1 MVKTVAPVL
10 VLVLVATVLATNP
23 PGQPVAT
30 SAPGSPVA
38 GASPTTGASPTPGPD
53 GSPAPTLPPE
63 PWEDLVLGPI
73 EVVASITPNRQDRLG
88 VATTSGFTLRSL
100 GDAPAAELAKGV
112 VAHPPL
118 KFRVRPGAAK
128 DEVILDPVEALLE
141 DTTYRLTLTR
151 GDGGLG
157 GTWAFRTQRPLY
169 IVTTIPG
176 DEETEVPVDTGIEVT
191 FDQDGS
197 VGLEDHFTIEP
208 AVAGRFEQHGRT
220 WAFVPDEP
228 LRHASAYRVT
238 VTPGVGLEGSELQL
252 ETKVSF
258 VFETEPAPGPREARV
273 SFSGPLAA
281 VRPDQEA
288 ALLIETVRRSDRPDT
303 FPTRIYALPD
313 FAATLDA
320 AERLTGP
327 DRWLRVSGEGLV
339 DTSRLDR
346 IASLNAPVINAVRQA
361 AVLTIPVRLDPGAYV
376 VEVPRRTGAAQLLL
390 QVSYLS
396 AYAVSTDTR
405 SVVWVNNLSSV
416 APVVG
421 ATVSLPKGRDLD
433 TTNNGGVAEFAT
445 PAELVPRR
453 SDGKRWEP
461 PVRLMAVR
469 APDGRAIVVAL
480 GSPVSYLDGE
490 FDSQYSLARELS
502 QQYWLLLETDREDY
516 RQTDT
521 INVWGMVRPRAGSAA
536 PRSAE
541 LQLRP
546 GAGNSDAPDL
556 AIARVPLSLSGR
568 GAFTAKVPITNLP
581 RDYYMLD
588 LIVDGQVADSRWL
601 SVDDIVK
608 PAYQLKVET
617 DLHAFLDGDP
627 LAITIRATFF
637 DGTAV
642 PGVDVRVR
650 ASEGGGRVTVTT
662 DAEGVARTTLRASFP
677 SHQPAGFNH
686 QSISVRPAR
695 PEEGQI
701 YDSTSVVVFPS
712 TAWLTMRAALDRERL
727 TIQGTL
733 TRVELDELNAAYD
746 PESWRWPSGRVADG
760 RPLGGHTI
768 TARVTQI
775 DWVRRQTGTRYD
787 YIEKRV
793 VQIFDWDE
801 VETNL
806 GTFEVETGSEG
817 RYRLSLPVP
826 SASSSYEIHL
836 RATDADGRPVVNGD
850 YVSARRYPSEASRR
864 PFLIRGFC
872 GQSGSTTV
880 GLDEAASLTFHNANG
895 SPAEGRFLW
904 LVANRGLRDVATS
917 GAPNFSHTMRTAD
930 LPRFTVRGVQVTSE
944 GYATADASVH
954 VDLDDLTIRV
964 SVIPDRERYAP
975 GERARVEVRTTG
987 PDGRPIAADVVVQGI
1002 DEKLYAIGAASR
1014 PDVLNNLHRWVSD
1027 GFLQSFASHRIPSW
1041 NEEGGCGATGGGG
1054 PARSDFGDVVT
1065 FQLVTTGADGR
1076 GTASFDLRDD
1086 LTSWRITAMA
1096 VSRDLKAGVGSTLL
1110 PVSLPFFVESVLATE
1125 YLAGEV
1131 PILRLRAYGDAL
1143 GADDAVRFTLNA
1155 PSLGVEDQTVDGVSF
1170 QAARITL
1177 PALTLGKHRVRID
1190 ADGPG
1195 DRHDAVIRFINVIP
1209 SRLETLVAHY
1219 DELTEGFVPQ
1229 GGDGLTT
1236 YTISDA
1242 GRGSLIK
1249 LLADLAQARSGR
1261 FDRLAAAAAARQILI
1276 DDFGFD
1282 ERELPPV
1289 DFDASAFEDNG
1300 ISLLRYSSR
1309 DPELSAMA
1317 ALLVPGSIDTTQVR
1331 RYLSN
1336 LQDNGK
1342 TTREVEIMV
1351 LAARAGLGDD
1361 VLTQLRAMAEAD
1373 LTIREWLW
1381 LALGLAA
1388 AGDENGARNIER
1400 ALLDDHGER
1409 LGPWV
1414 RLRVG
1419 NDVIDTESATRL
1431 LLVLSARLGESFA
1444 PDVAAYLSSEV
1455 TGERS
1460 VALEMLAYAQA
1471 MLERMPRTATRFAW
1485 TVDGERHEER
1495 LRPGGSMTIV
1505 VTPEQ
1510 RATFRLEP
1518 LKGQVAVVTTHRSA
1532 SADLPSGDLATIS
1545 RTITPGPIVNEHQ
1558 LVHVVITVTFGSQ
1571 ATDECWRVTDVVP
1584 SGLAPIS
1591 WWGGGGQRVWGCI
1604 SRDDPDPIS
1613 YTARVVSP
1621 GTYTWE
1627 PAIVQSP
1634 AAPEVGD
1641 ATEPFEFRIR

>member
-1 MVKTVAPVL
+1 MAKWVVPVL
-10 VLVLVATVLATNP
+10 AVALVATMLATSP
-23 PGQPVAT
+23 PADPT
-30 SAPGSPVA
+30 STAAPGSPIA
-38 GASPTTGASPTPGPD
+38 NASPSAGPD
-53 GSPAPTLPPE
+53 GSESPTLPPE

-73 EVVASITPNRQDRLG
+73 EVIAAITPNRQDHTG
-88 VATTSGFTLRSL
+88 VATASGFTLRSL
-100 GDAPAAELAKGV
+100 GKTAAAQLARGV
-112 VAHPPL
+112 EAQPPI
-118 KFRVRPGAAK
+118 KFRVRPGPTK
-128 DEVILDPVEALLE
+128 DEVILEPTEALLE

-151 GDGGLG
+151 DDGGLG

-176 DEETEVPVDTGIEVT
+176 DEETGVPVDTGIEVT

-197 VGLEDHFTIEP
+197 VGLEDHFSIEP

-220 WAFVPDEP
+220 WAFIPDAP
-228 LRHASAYRVT
+228 LQHAAAYRVT
-238 VTPGVGLEGSELQL
+238 VTPGVGLEGSELEL
-252 ETKVSF
+252 ETDVSF
-258 VFETEPAPGPREARV
+258 AFETEPEPGPREARL
-273 SFSGPLAA
+273 SFPGPLVA

-313 FAATLDA
+313 VDATLDA
-320 AERLTGP
+320 ARRLTGP

-346 IASLNAPVINAVRQA
+346 IASFDAPVIDAVRQA
-361 AVLTIPVRLDPGAYV
+361 AVLSIPMRLDPGAYI

-390 QVSYLS
+390 QVSFLS
-396 AYAVSTDTR
+396 AYALSTDTR

-416 APVVG
+416 APIVG
-421 ATVSLPKGRDLD
+421 ATVSLPNGRDLG
-433 TTNNGGVAEFAT
+433 TTDNGGVAQFAT
-445 PAELVPRR
+445 PEELMPRR
-453 SDGKRWEP
+453 GEGHRGAP
-461 PVRLMAVR
+461 PVRLLTVR
-469 APDGRAIVVAL
+469 AQDGRAVVVAL

-490 FDSQYSLARELS
+490 YDSDYSQARQLS
-502 QQYWLLLETDREDY
+502 QQYWLLLETDRDEY

-521 INVWGMVRPRAGSAA
+521 IHTWGMVRARDGGASPQT
-536 PRSAE
+536 AE

-546 GAGNSDAPDL
+546 GAGNSNRPEL
-556 AIARVPLSLSGR
+556 AIARIPLSLSGR
-568 GAFTAKVPITNLP
+568 GGFTAEVPISNLP
-581 RDYYMLD
+581 HDYYILD
-588 LIVDGQVADSRWL
+588 LIVDGRVADSRWL

-608 PAYQLKVET
+608 PAYRLEVET
-617 DLHAFLDGDP
+617 DLHAYLDGDP
-627 LAITIRATFF
+627 LAITIHATFF

-642 PGVDVRVR
+642 PGVALRVR

-677 SHQPAGFNH
+677 SYQPAGFNH

-695 PEEGQI
+695 PEEGRI
-701 YDSTSVVVFPS
+701 GDSTSVIVFPS
-712 TAWLTMRAALDRERL
+712 TAWLTTRGTLDRDEL
-727 TIQGTL
+727 TIRGSL
-733 TRVELDELNAAYD
+733 TRVEFDELNAAYD
-746 PESWRWPSGRVADG
+746 PESWRWPYGRVADG
-760 RPLGGHTI
+760 QPLAGQTVS
-768 TARVTQI
+768 ARVTQI
-775 DWVRRQTGTRYD
+775 DWVKRQTGTRYD

-806 GTFEVETGSEG
+806 GTFEVETGSDG
-817 RYRLSLPVP
+817 RYRVSLPVP
-826 SASSSYEIHL
+826 SASASYEIHL
-836 RATDADGRPVVNGD
+836 RATDADGRPVVNSD
-850 YVSARRYPSEASRR
+850 YVSARRYPNESSGR
-864 PFLIRGFC
+864 PFLFRGYC
-872 GQSGSTTV
+872 GYGGSTTV
-880 GLDEAASLTFHNANG
+880 GLDEAANLTFHNADG

-917 GAPNFSHTMRTAD
+917 DAPRFSRTFRTAD
-930 LPRFTVRGVQVTSE
+930 LPRLTVRGVQVTSE
-944 GYATADASVH
+944 GYAAAEAAVL
-954 VDLDDLTIRV
+954 VDHDDLTIHV
-964 SVIPDRERYAP
+964 SVTPDRERYAP
-975 GERARVEVRTTG
+975 GERASVEVRTTG
-987 PDGRPIAADVVVQGI
+987 PDRQPIAADVVVQGV
-1002 DEKLYAIGAASR
+1002 DEKLYAIGAAS
-1014 PDVLNNLHRWVSD
+1014 PAHVLENLHRWVSA
-1027 GFLQSFASHRIPSW
+1027 GFLQSFASHRIPSQTPD
-1041 NEEGGCGATGGGG
+1041 GGCGATGGGD
-1054 PARSDFGDVVT
+1054 PRSDFGDVVT

-1076 GTASFDLRDD
+1076 ATTSFDLLDD

-1143 GADDAVRFTLNA
+1143 GADDAVRFTVNA
-1155 PSLGVEDQTVDGVSF
+1155 PSLGVEDASVDGVAF

-1177 PALTLGKHRVRID
+1177 PALTLGRHRVRID
-1190 ADGPG
+1190 AYGPG

-1219 DELTEGFVPQ
+1219 DGLTADFVPQ
-1229 GGDGLTT
+1229 GGDGMTT
-1236 YTISDA
+1236 YTITDA
-1242 GRGSLIK
+1242 GRGSLIG
-1249 LLADLAQARSGR
+1249 LLAELAHARSGR
-1261 FDRLAAAAAARQILI
+1261 FDRLAAASAARQILI
-1276 DDFGFD
+1276 DEFGFD
-1282 ERELPPV
+1282 EQDLPPV
-1289 DFDASAFEDNG
+1289 DFNASEFEKRG

-1317 ALLVPGSIDTTQVR
+1317 ALLVPGSIDTGQVR
-1331 RYLSN
+1331 SYLSN
-1336 LQDNGK
+1336 LYNDGR
-1342 TTREVEIMV
+1342 TTREVQIMI

-1361 VLTQLRAMAEAD
+1361 VLTRLQAMAAED

-1388 AGDENGARNIER
+1388 AGDENGARDIER
-1400 ALLDDHGER
+1400 ALLSEHGER

-1431 LLVLSARLGESFA
+1431 LLVLSARLGEPFA
-1444 PDVAAYLSSEV
+1444 PDVAAYLTHQV

-1460 VALEMLAYAQA
+1460 VALEQLAYAQA

-1485 TVDGERHEER
+1485 TIDGKRTVER
-1495 LRPGGSMTIV
+1495 LRPGRSMTIV
-1505 VTPEQ
+1505 LTPEQ

-1518 LKGQVAVVTTHRSA
+1518 LEGEVGVVTTYRSA
-1532 SADLPSGDLATIS
+1532 SADLPSGNLVTIQ
-1545 RTITPGPIVNEHQ
+1545 RTITPGAIVNENQ
-1558 LVHVVITVTFGSQ
+1558 LVHVMITVTFSSQ

-1584 SGLAPIS
+1584 SGLAPLN
-1591 WWGGGGQRVWGCI
+1591 WWGGGQSVSGCI
-1604 SRDDPDPIS
+1604 SRDDPDPIN

-1634 AAPEVGD
+1634 TAPEVGD
-1641 ATEPFEFRIR
+1641 ATAPLELQIR

>member
-1 MVKTVAPVL
+1 MVKAVVPVF
-10 VLVLVATVLATNP
+10 VVVLVAGMLATTP
-23 PGQPVAT
+23 TAQPIAT
-30 SAPGSPVA
+30 SAPGSPIA
-38 GASPTTGASPTPGPD
+38 GASPTAAPD
-53 GSPAPTLPPE
+53 GSARPTLPPE

-73 EVVASITPNRQDRLG
+73 EVVAEITPNQQDRTG
-88 VATTSGFTLRSL
+88 VATTSRFTLRSL
-100 GDAPAAELAKGV
+100 GATPAAKLARGV
-112 VAHPPL
+112 TAQPPL
-118 KFRVRPGAAK
+118 EFRIRPGTNEDEAILEPAA
-128 DEVILDPVEALLE
+128 PLLE

-197 VGLEDHFTIEP
+197 VGLEDHFSIEP
-208 AVAGRFEQHGRT
+208 AVAGRFEQHDRT

-228 LRHASAYRVT
+228 LRYASAYRVT
-238 VTPGVGLEGSELQL
+238 VTPGVGLEGSELEL
-252 ETKVSF
+252 ETEVSF
-258 VFETEPAPGPREARV
+258 AFETETKPSPREPGV
-273 SFSGPLAA
+273 SFPGPLAA

-288 ALLIETVRRSDRPDT
+288 ALLIDTVRRSQRPDT
-303 FPTRIYALPD
+303 FPTRIYVLPD
-313 FAATLDA
+313 HDATLDA

-327 DRWLRVSGEGLV
+327 DRWLRASGEGLV

-346 IASLNAPVINAVRQA
+346 IASFDAPVIDAVRQA
-361 AVLTIPVRLDPGAYV
+361 AVLSIPMRLDPGAYI

-405 SVVWVNNLSSV
+405 TVVWVNNLSSV

-421 ATVSLPKGRDLD
+421 AAVSLPNGRDLD
-433 TTNNGGVAEFAT
+433 TTDNAGVAQFGT
-445 PAELVPRR
+445 PSELMPRR
-453 SDGKRWEP
+453 SEGNRWEP
-461 PVRLMAVR
+461 PVRLLSVR

-480 GSPVSYLDGE
+480 GSPVSHLDGE
-490 FDSQYSLARELS
+490 YDSDYSQAQVLS
-502 QQYWLLLETDREDY
+502 QQYWLLLETDREEY
-516 RQTDT
+516 RQMDT
-521 INVWGMVRPRAGSAA
+521 IHVWGMVRPRDGGAS
-536 PRSAE
+536 PKTAE
-541 LQLRP
+541 LHLRP
-546 GAGNSDAPDL
+546 GAGNSDNPDL
-556 AIARVPLSLSGR
+556 AISRIPLSLSSR
-568 GAFTAKVPITNLP
+568 GAFTAEIPISDLP
-581 RDYYMLD
+581 RAYYMLD
-588 LIVDGQVADSRWL
+588 LIVDGRVADSAWL

-608 PAYQLKVET
+608 PAYRLEVTT

-642 PGVDVRVR
+642 PGVALRVR

-662 DAEGVARTTLRASFP
+662 DAEGIARTTLRASFP
-677 SHQPAGFNH
+677 SYQPAGFNH
-686 QSISVRPAR
+686 QGISVRPAR
-695 PEEGQI
+695 PEEGHI
-701 YDSTSVVVFPS
+701 NDSTSVIVFPS
-712 TAWLTMRAALDRERL
+712 RAWLTTRAALDGDRL
-727 TIQGTL
+727 TIQGGL
-733 TRVELDELNAAYD
+733 TRVEFDELNAAYD
-746 PESWRWPSGRVADG
+746 PESWRWPYGRVADG
-760 RPLGGHTI
+760 RPLVGHI
-768 TARVTQI
+768 VTARVTQI
-775 DWVRRQTGTRYD
+775 DWVRRQTDTRYD

-793 VQIFDWDE
+793 VQIFDWKQ
-801 VETNL
+801 VRTNL
-806 GTFEVETGSEG
+806 GTFAVETGSDG

-826 SASSSYEIHL
+826 SPSSSYDIHL
-836 RATDADGRPVVNGD
+836 RSTDADGRPVVNED
-850 YVSARRYPSEASRR
+850 YASARRYPNEASSR
-864 PFLIRGFC
+864 PFLIRGYC
-872 GQSGSTTV
+872 GYGGSTTV
-880 GLDEAASLTFHNANG
+880 GLDETVDLTFHNANG

-904 LVANRGLRDVATS
+904 LVANRGLRDVAATD
-917 GAPNFSHTMRTAD
+917 APRFSHTMRTAD

-944 GYATADASVH
+944 GYAMADASVH

-964 SVIPDRERYAP
+964 SVNPDRERYAP
-975 GERARVEVRTTG
+975 GERASVEVRTTG
-987 PDGRPIAADVVVQGI
+987 PDGQPIAADVVVQGV

-1014 PDVLNNLHRWVSD
+1014 PYVLEDLHRWVSD

-1041 NEEGGCGATGGGG
+1041 NQEGGCGATGGGG

-1065 FQLVTTGADGR
+1065 FQLITTGADGR
-1076 GTASFDLRDD
+1076 GTASFDLLDD

-1131 PILRLRAYGDAL
+1131 PIMRLRAYGDAL
-1143 GADDAVRFTLNA
+1143 GADDAVRFTVNA
-1155 PSLGVEDQTVDGVSF
+1155 PSLGVEDATVDGVAF

-1177 PALTLGKHRVRID
+1177 PALTLGRHRVRID
-1190 ADGPG
+1190 AYGPG

-1219 DELTEGFVPQ
+1219 DELTADFVPQ

-1249 LLADLAQARSGR
+1249 LLADLAHARSGR

-1276 DDFGFD
+1276 DEFGFD
-1282 ERELPPV
+1282 EQVLPPV
-1289 DFDASAFEDNG
+1289 DFDAKEFEKQG

-1317 ALLVPGSIDTTQVR
+1317 ALLVPGSIDTAQVR
-1331 RYLSN
+1331 RYLAN
-1336 LQDNGK
+1336 LNDNRN

-1361 VLTQLRAMAEAD
+1361 VLTRLQAMAGED

-1388 AGDENGARNIER
+1388 AGDENGARDIER
-1400 ALLDDHGER
+1400 ALLDEHGER

-1444 PDVAAYLSSEV
+1444 PDVAAYLSDQV

-1471 MLERMPRTATRFAW
+1471 MLERMSRTATRFAW
-1485 TVDGERHEER
+1485 FLDGERHVER
-1495 LRPGGSMTIV
+1495 LRPGRSMTIV
-1505 VTPEQ
+1505 LTPEQ
-1510 RATFRLEP
+1510 RATFRLER
-1518 LKGQVAVVTTHRSA
+1518 LEGKLGVVTTYRSA
-1532 SADLPSGDLATIS
+1532 TADLPSGNLVTIR
-1545 RTITPGPIVNEHQ
+1545 RTITPGAIVNENQ
-1558 LVHVVITVTFGSQ
+1558 LVHVAITVRFSSQ

-1591 WWGGGGQRVWGCI
+1591 WWGGQSVWGCV
-1604 SRDDPDPIS
+1604 SRDDPDPIV

-1634 AAPEVGD
+1634 TATEVGD
-1641 ATEPFEFRIR
+1641 ATAPLEFRIR

>member
-1 MVKTVAPVL
+1 MLRAIVPVL
-10 VLVLVATVLATNP
+10 IVVLVATVLVTNP
-23 PGQPVAT
+23 TARPDAT
-30 SAPGSPVA
+30 SAPGSPIA
-38 GASPTTGASPTPGPD
+38 DASPSAGLD
-53 GSPAPTLPPE
+53 GSAGPTLPPE

-73 EVVASITPNRQDRLG
+73 EVIAEITPIRQDRTG
-88 VATTSGFTLRSL
+88 VATASGFTLRSL
-100 GDAPAAELAKGV
+100 GRTPAAQLATGV
-112 VAHPPL
+112 EAQPPL
-118 KFRVRPGAAK
+118 KFRVRLGATK
-128 DEVILDPVEALLE
+128 DEVVLEPTEKLLE

-157 GTWAFRTQRPLY
+157 GTWAFRTQRPLQ
-169 IVTTIPG
+169 VVATTPG
-176 DEETEVPVDTGIEVT
+176 DEETGVPVDTGIEVA
-191 FDQDGS
+191 FDQDGT
-197 VGLEDHFTIEP
+197 VGLEDHFTVEP
-208 AVAGRFEQHGRT
+208 VVAGRFEQHGRT
-220 WAFVPDEP
+220 WAFVPDGP
-228 LRHASAYRVT
+228 LRHATAYRVT
-238 VTPGVGLEGSELQL
+238 VTPGVGLEGSELEL
-252 ETKVSF
+252 ETEVAF
-258 VFETEPAPGPREARV
+258 AFETEPVAGPREARL
-273 SFSGPLAA
+273 SFPGPLAA

-288 ALLIETVRRSDRPDT
+288 ALLIETARRSDRPDT

-313 FAATLDA
+313 LDATQDA

-327 DRWLRVSGEGLV
+327 DQWLRVSGEGLV

-346 IASLNAPVINAVRQA
+346 IASFDAPVVDAVRRA
-361 AVLTIPVRLDPGAYV
+361 AVLAIPMRLEPGAYI

-421 ATVSLPKGRDLD
+421 ATVSLPNGRNLD
-433 TTNNGGVAEFAT
+433 ATDNGGVAEFAT
-445 PAELVPRR
+445 PPELLPRR
-453 SDGKRWEP
+453 SEGHRWRP
-461 PVRLMAVR
+461 PVRLLAVR
-469 APDGRAIVVAL
+469 APDGQALVVAL
-480 GSPVSYLDGE
+480 GSPVSDLDGE
-490 FDSQYSLARELS
+490 YDSAYSVAHELS
-502 QQYWLLLETDREDY
+502 QQYWLLLETDREEY

-521 INVWGMVRPRAGSAA
+521 INVWGLVRPRAGSDA
-536 PRSAE
+536 PGTAE
-541 LQLRP
+541 LQLRS
-546 GAGNSDAPDL
+546 GAGNSGGRDL
-556 AIARVPLSLSGR
+556 AIARIPLSLSGR
-568 GAFTAKVPITNLP
+568 GAFTAQIPISDLP
-581 RDYYMLD
+581 RAHYMLD
-588 LIVDGQVADSRWL
+588 LIVDGRVADSRWL

-608 PAYQLKVET
+608 PAYRLEVET

-637 DGTAV
+637 DGTGV
-642 PGVDVRVR
+642 PGVDLRVR

-686 QSISVRPAR
+686 QRISVRPAR

-712 TAWLTMRAALDRERL
+712 TAWLTTRAKLDRERL
-727 TIQGTL
+727 TIQGSL
-733 TRVELDELNAAYD
+733 THVEFHELNAAYD
-746 PESWRWPSGRVADG
+746 PASWRWPSGRVADG
-760 RPLGGHTI
+760 RPVVGHTV
-768 TARVTQI
+768 TAQVTQI

-793 VQIFDWDE
+793 VQIFDWKQ
-801 VETNL
+801 VEASL
-806 GTFEVETGSEG
+806 GTFEVETGSDG

-826 SASSSYEIHL
+826 SASASYEIQL
-836 RATDADGRPVVNGD
+836 RATDADGRPVVTTD
-850 YVSARRYPSEASRR
+850 YVSARRYPSEASSR
-864 PFLIRGFC
+864 PFLLRGSC
-872 GQSGSTTV
+872 GSAGSMTV
-880 GLDEAASLTFHNANG
+880 GLDEAADLTFHDADG

-917 GAPNFSHTMRTAD
+917 GAPRFSHTMRTAD

-964 SVIPDRERYAP
+964 RVIPDRERYAP
-975 GERARVEVRTTG
+975 GGRASVEVRTTG
-987 PDGRPIAADVVVQGI
+987 PDGQPIAADVVVQGV
-1002 DEKLYAIGAASR
+1002 DEKLYAIGTASR

-1027 GFLQSFASHRIPSW
+1027 GFLQSFASHRIPSEH
-1041 NEEGGCGATGGGG
+1041 EEGGCGATGGGD
-1054 PARSDFGDVVT
+1054 ARSDFGDVVT

-1076 GTASFDLRDD
+1076 GTASFDLLDD

-1143 GADDAVRFTLNA
+1143 GADDAVRFTVNA
-1155 PSLGVEDQTVDGVSF
+1155 PSLGLEDATVDGVAF
-1170 QAARITL
+1170 QAARLTL
-1177 PALTLGKHRVRID
+1177 PALTLGRHRIRID
-1190 ADGPG
+1190 ADGPD
-1195 DRHDAVIRFINVIP
+1195 DRHDAVIRFIDVIP
-1209 SRLETLVAHY
+1209 SRLETLVTHY
-1219 DELTEGFVPQ
+1219 DELTADFVPR

-1249 LLADLAQARSGR
+1249 LLADLAHARSGR
-1261 FDRLAAAAAARQILI
+1261 FDRLAAAAVARQILI
-1276 DDFGFD
+1276 EEFGFD
-1282 ERELPPV
+1282 EERLPPV
-1289 DFDASAFEDNG
+1289 DFEASEFEKRG

-1317 ALLVPGSIDTTQVR
+1317 ALLVPGSIDTGQLR
-1331 RYLSN
+1331 SYLSN
-1336 LQDNGK
+1336 LNDDGD
-1342 TTREVEIMV
+1342 TTREAQIMV

-1361 VLTQLRAMAEAD
+1361 VLDRLRAMVEAD

-1388 AGDENGARNIER
+1388 AGDEHGARDIER
-1400 ALLDDHGER
+1400 TLLEEHGER

-1431 LLVLSARLGESFA
+1431 LLVLSARLGERFA
-1444 PDVAAYLSSEV
+1444 PDVAAYLADQV

-1471 MLERMPRTATRFAW
+1471 MLDRMPRTATRFAW
-1485 TVDGERHEER
+1485 IIDDERHVEK
-1495 LRPGGSMTIV
+1495 LRPGGSKTIV

-1510 RATFRLEP
+1510 RATFRLET
-1518 LKGQVAVVTTHRSA
+1518 LEGELGVVTTYRSA
-1532 SADLPSGDLATIS
+1532 SADLPTGDFVTIN
-1545 RTITPGPIVNEHQ
+1545 RTVTPGATVGEHQ
-1558 LVHVVITVTFGSQ
+1558 LVRVEITVTFGSQ
-1571 ATDECWRVTDVVP
+1571 ATDECWLVTDVVP

-1591 WWGGGGQRVWGCI
+1591 RWDGGQRVWGCI
-1604 SRDDPDPIS
+1604 SRDDPDPIG

-1641 ATEPFEFRIR
+1641 ATAPLTFQIR